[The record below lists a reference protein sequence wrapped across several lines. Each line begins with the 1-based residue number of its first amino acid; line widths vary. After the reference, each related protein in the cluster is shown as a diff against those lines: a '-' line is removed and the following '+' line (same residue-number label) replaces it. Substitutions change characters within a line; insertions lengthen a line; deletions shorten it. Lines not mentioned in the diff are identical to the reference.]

1 MQSDKDRRPKTK
13 SRTSKLFEFLFLT
26 AHRGPNYTDATM
38 SEEPGKLERGLG
50 LLDATMIVVGSMIG
64 SGIFITSAES
74 SRLVGSPGWL
84 IMAWALAGVL
94 TITGALCCA
103 ELAAMWPRAG
113 GQYVFLREA
122 YGPSIGFLFG
132 WGLFLIIQTGTI
144 AAVAVAFANFTGV
157 LTDVISADEYLIPQ
171 LVILKPFKVG
181 SLSFNGY
188 ALSLSTQQLLAILMI
203 LFLTFVNTRGLKTGK
218 FIQNTFTFTKTA
230 ALLGLIL
237 IGLFLGWNS
246 NSAAYTSSWWK
257 PWENGWQPTSAQLW
271 FEPTTSGLLV
281 LGLIML
287 VGRAMVGPLFAQS
300 AWNNV
305 TFTAGEVRDPGRNL
319 PRALL
324 LGCGLV
330 VTLYLLANLAYVV
343 TLPLAGIQNAPQ
355 NRVATAVMQAVLGPR
370 GTIIMAV
377 AIMIS
382 TFGCNN
388 GLILAG
394 ARVYY
399 AMARDG
405 LFFNSVA
412 KVNTHNVPAIALI
425 TQGLWAS
432 FLVLPR
438 TVNVNPQTGA
448 YAFGNVYTQL
458 LEYIVSADL
467 IFYALMVGAVMV
479 MRKKAPDILRPY
491 RTFGYP
497 IVPLI
502 YIVLAGLFIFD
513 LAYLAPATSGIGY
526 LLVFTGIP
534 VYLLWSRRTR

>member
-1 MQSDKDRRPKTK
+1 M
-13 SRTSKLFEFLFLT
+13 SKEVPSNLL
-26 AHRGPNYTDATM
+26 
-38 SEEPGKLERGLG
+38 RGLS
-50 LLDATMIVVGSMIG
+50 LLDATTIVVGSMIG

-84 IMAWALAGVL
+84 LVAWALAGVL

-157 LTDVISADEYLIPQ
+157 LTSGISGDNYLIAPIV
-171 LVILKPFKVG
+171 LLKPFTING
-181 SLSFNGY
+181 LSFNGY
-188 ALSLSTQQLLAILMI
+188 ALSLSSQQLLAVAMI
-203 LFLTFVNTRGLKTGK
+203 LFLTSINTRGLQTGK
-218 FIQNTFTFTKTA
+218 VIQNTFTFTKTA
-230 ALLGLIL
+230 ALLGLIVIGLL
-237 IGLFLGWNS
+237 IGWNH
-246 NSAAYTSSWWK
+246 NSAAYTSSWWQ
-257 PWENGWQPTSAQLW
+257 PWQNGWKPTSSQVW
-271 FEPTTSGLLV
+271 FEPAGEGLLV
-281 LGLIML
+281 LALVML
-287 VGRAMVGPLFAQS
+287 VGKAMVGPLFAQS

-305 TFTAGEVRDPGRNL
+305 TFTAGEVRDPGKNL
-319 PRALL
+319 PCALL
-324 LGCGLV
+324 LGCGIV

-355 NRVATAVMQAVLGPR
+355 NRVATAVMQAVWG
-370 GTIIMAV
+370 GKGVIMAL

-405 LFFNSVA
+405 LFFKRVNSVNA
-412 KVNTHNVPAIALI
+412 QHVPAVALI

-438 TVNVNPQTGA
+438 TVTTNQQSGV

-467 IFYALMVGAVMV
+467 IFYVLMVGAVIV
-479 MRKKAPDILRPY
+479 MRRKAPEIERPY
-491 RTFGYP
+491 RTIGYP

-502 YIVLAGLFIFD
+502 YIVLAGLFIVD
-513 LAYLAPATSGIGY
+513 LAILAPSTSGIGY

-534 VYLLWSRRTR
+534 IYFVWRGKRGQD

>member
-1 MQSDKDRRPKTK
+1 MPEESPN
-13 SRTSKLFEFLFLT
+13 SAAKLV
-26 AHRGPNYTDATM
+26 
-38 SEEPGKLERGLG
+38 RGLS

-64 SGIFITSAES
+64 SGIFIVSAES

-84 IMAWALAGVL
+84 LLAWALAGLL

-122 YGPSIGFLFG
+122 YGPATGFLFG

-157 LTDVISADEYLIPQ
+157 LTDWVSGEWYLVEP
-171 LVILKPFKVG
+171 LTILKPFTIRG
-181 SLSFNGY
+181 LTFNGY
-188 ALSLSTQQLLAILMI
+188 AVSLSSQQLLAVLMI
-203 LFLTFVNTRGLKTGK
+203 LFLTFINTRGLQTGK
-218 FIQNTFTFTKTA
+218 TIQNVFTFTKTA
-230 ALLGLIL
+230 ALLGLIVVGL
-237 IGLFLGWNS
+237 ILGWNTG
-246 NSAAYTSSWWK
+246 SAAYTSSWWQ
-257 PWENGWQPTSAQLW
+257 PWQNGWQPSSEQVWFQPATSN
-271 FEPTTSGLLV
+271 LLLLALV
-281 LGLIML
+281 ML
-287 VGRAMVGPLFAQS
+287 LGRAMVGPLFAQS

-305 TFTAGEVRDPGRNL
+305 TFTAGEVRDPGKNL

-324 LGCGLV
+324 LGCGIV

-343 TLPLAGIQNAPQ
+343 TLPLAGIQGAAQ
-355 NRVATAVMQAVLGPR
+355 NRVATAVMEAVLGPS
-370 GTIIMAV
+370 GTIVMAI

-405 LFFNSVA
+405 LFFKKVDSV
-412 KVNTHNVPAIALI
+412 NRHHVPAVALLA
-425 TQGLWAS
+425 QGAWAS
-432 FLVLPR
+432 LLVLPR
-438 TVNVNPQTGA
+438 TVRVDPRNGETLL
-448 YAFGNVYTQL
+448 YGNVYTQL

-467 IFYALMVGAVMV
+467 VLYMLMVGAVIV
-479 MRKKAPDILRPY
+479 MRRKAPEIERPY

-497 IVPLI
+497 LVPIVYLVI
-502 YIVLAGLFIFD
+502 AGLFVID
-513 LAYLAPATSGIGY
+513 LAVLAPSTSGIGY
-526 LLVFTGIP
+526 LLVLTGVP
-534 VYLLWSRRTR
+534 VYYVWRTRIKTG